1 MPFNLLTKRLSF
13 GNTTVGKL
21 LGFVVDILVII
32 VIAIAASMLVKTFV
46 AKSFYIPSESMMP
59 TLEVNDN
66 ILVSRL
72 QPSIMPLQRGD
83 IIVFKDTQNWMN
95 LPPSHTQ
102 ETVWESLSSFVMLS
116 EPAGNKFLVKR
127 IVGLPGD
134 EVSCCDANGRITI
147 NGKPLKESYLPAD
160 VEPSQ
165 LDFSVTVPEGKVWVM
180 GDNRSNS
187 SDSRYHQDLNG
198 GFINEEDIIGRAFYR
213 FLPFDRMTGL

>member
-95 LPPSHTQ
+95 LPPSHTH